1 MKRLPYTSAWLSLLI
16 MAVPACSVLP
26 ERSPQATVHDF
37 GPWQGDETRAHWSTV
52 EITAPDWLQED
63 RIRYRLLY
71 ANPTAVR
78 FYTQDRWVAPAP
90 ALLAQRLRAAAGRDG
105 YRLLVELQSF
115 EQVFDRPGHSSVI
128 VDFRAKAWEGGTS
141 SSETTESPGATSS
154 LGANL
159 DARNASSLRANPGE
173 GRSKGG
179 IPHEGVFRLSVP
191 TPTADAAGAVA
202 AFAEAIQSG
211 MKELD
216 SWLGSLRTM
225 P

>member
-1 MKRLPYTSAWLSLLI
+1 MKRLSYTSAWLSLWV
-16 MAVPACSVLP
+16 MVVPACTVLP
-26 ERSPQATVHDF
+26 ERPPQATVHDF

-52 EITAPDWLQED
+52 EITAPDWLQEE

-90 ALLAQRLRAAAGRDG
+90 VLLAQRLRAAAGRDG
-105 YRLLVELQSF
+105 YRLLIELQSF
-115 EQVFDRPGHSSVI
+115 EQAFDRPGHSSVI
-128 VDFRAKAWEGGTS
+128 VDFRAKAWEGGKS
-141 SSETTESPGATSS
+141 
-154 LGANL
+154 
-159 DARNASSLRANPGE
+159 
-173 GRSKGG
+173 G

-202 AFAEAIQSG
+202 AFAEAVQDG
-211 MKELD
+211 MRELD

>member
-1 MKRLPYTSAWLSLLI
+1 MKLSYTSVWLSLLV
-16 MAVPACSVLP
+16 MAAPACTVLP
-26 ERSPQATVHDF
+26 ERPPQATVHDF
-37 GPWQGDETRAHWSTV
+37 GPWQGDETRARWSTV
-52 EITAPDWLQED
+52 EITAPDWLQEE

-78 FYTQDRWVAPAP
+78 FYTQDRWVASAP
-90 ALLAQRLRAAAGRDG
+90 VLVAQRLRAAAGRDG
-105 YRLLVELQSF
+105 YRLLIELQSF

-128 VDFRAKAWEGGTS
+128 VDFRAKAWEGGKS
-141 SSETTESPGATSS
+141 
-154 LGANL
+154 
-159 DARNASSLRANPGE
+159 
-173 GRSKGG
+173 G

-202 AFAEAIQSG
+202 AFAEAVQAG
-211 MKELD
+211 MRELD